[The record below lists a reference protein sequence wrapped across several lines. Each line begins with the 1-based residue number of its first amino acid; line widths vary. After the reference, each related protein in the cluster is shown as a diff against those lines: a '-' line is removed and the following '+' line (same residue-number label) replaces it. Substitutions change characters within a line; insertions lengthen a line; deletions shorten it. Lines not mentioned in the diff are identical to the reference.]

1 MEKKESNQVRWETEN
16 EYFDRMSGLIRF
28 FCKLLVRRGPPFDS
42 KLDYAWRW
50 MSDAMNLPPRPNITA
65 IILRIF
71 LDETGENMLKE
82 YGRHFVNI
90 INAIETQYL
99 PRLRTE
105 TTDSLM
111 ERLLFTLDTLKKR
124 CP

>member
-1 MEKKESNQVRWETEN
+1 MEKKEGNQVRWETEN

-50 MSDAMNLPPRPNITA
+50 MSDAMNLPPRGNITA

-71 LDETGENMLKE
+71 FDETGGNMFKE

-90 INAIETQYL
+90 IHTIETQYL
-99 PRLRTE
+99 PRLRTQ

-111 ERLLFTLDTLKKR
+111 ERLQFTLDTLKKQF
-124 CP
+124 P